1 MSKAKRMIYIRE
13 ENVEFYDSLENKS
26 DFVNECLKTARLG
39 GVDNIKTTE
48 VEEGP
53 VEQASNLGGVQDAV
67 QAMRDRDARVLKE
80 YREKQGLYDP
90 TKPEA

>member
-1 MSKAKRMIYIRE
+1 MIYIRE
-13 ENVEFYDSLENKS
+13 ENVGFYDSLDNKS

-53 VEQASNLGGVQDAV
+53 VETSSNLGGVQDAV
-67 QAMRDRDARVLKE
+67 AAMRERDKKRLAE
-80 YREKQGLYDP
+80 YRKQHGIPAP
-90 TKPEA
+90 TEA